1 MPGEGALFWVRSER
15 ESGGLKVSGANLNQ
29 SEERKPGMFSRLKA
43 TLQRR
48 LVDGVVVL
56 IPLLV
61 TIFVIAFLVENADSF
76 VRGLPFIMGQTLFGL
91 PIDFPGIGVI
101 VFLIIF
107 FIVGLFVA
115 TVWGRKIMELV
126 STILRN
132 TPVVG
137 SIYGVT
143 EQLTEV
149 LSSKYNFSRVVFL
162 EWPKDG
168 MLALGF
174 VTGRAYNES
183 TQTSLAVIYVPTV
196 PNPTSGN
203 MAFVNEDDV
212 YETDISIE
220 TAMRLVFTGGI
231 VMPDSVSL
239 ARLPS
244 VTLLES
250 GEEYPSDLFAGTF
263 HLEASMSIDSDK
275 SSG

>member
-1 MPGEGALFWVRSER
+1 MSR
-15 ESGGLKVSGANLNQ
+15 ANLNE
-29 SEERKPGMFSRLKA
+29 SEERKPGMFSRFKG

-48 LVDGVVVL
+48 MVDGVVVL

-61 TIFVIAFLVENADSF
+61 TILVIAFLVENADSF
-76 VRGLPFIMGQTLFGL
+76 IRGLPFIMDQTLLGV

-101 VFLIIF
+101 VFLIVF
-107 FIVGLFVA
+107 FIVGLIVA
-115 TVWGRKIMELV
+115 TTWGRKLIEV
-126 STILRN
+126 KGTILRN

-149 LSSKYNFSRVVFL
+149 LASKYNFSRVVFL

-174 VTGRAYNES
+174 VTGRAYNVD
-183 TQTSLAVIYVPTV
+183 TQTSLAVVYVPTV

-212 YETDISIE
+212 YETDLSVE
-220 TAMRLVFTGGI
+220 MAMRLVFTGGI
-231 VMPDSVSL
+231 VMPEYVSL
-239 ARLPS
+239 ARLPKAA
-244 VTLLES
+244 VMES
-250 GEEYPSDLFAGTF
+250 DGEYPPDDFAGRF
-263 HLEASMSIDSDK
+263 HLEAAVSIDTDN

>member
-1 MPGEGALFWVRSER
+1 M
-15 ESGGLKVSGANLNQ
+15 SGANLNEP
-29 SEERKPGMFSRLKA
+29 EERKPRAISRFKA

-48 LVDGVVVL
+48 MIDGVVVL

-61 TIFVIAFLVENADSF
+61 TILVIAFLVENADSF
-76 VRGLPFIMGQTLFGL
+76 IRGLPFIMDQTLLGY
-91 PIDFPGIGVI
+91 PIDFPGIGVV

-107 FIVGLFVA
+107 FIVGLIVA
-115 TVWGRKIMELV
+115 TAWGRKLMEV
-126 STILRN
+126 KSTILRN

-174 VTGRAYNES
+174 VTGRAYNVD
-183 TQTSLAVIYVPTV
+183 TQTSLAVVYVPTV

-203 MAFVNEDDV
+203 MAFVNEDEV
-212 YETDISIE
+212 YETDISVE
-220 TAMRLVFTGGI
+220 MAMRLVFTGGI
-231 VMPDSVSL
+231 VMPEYVSL
-239 ARLPS
+239 ARLPKA
-244 VTLLES
+244 VLE
-250 GEEYPSDLFAGTF
+250 EEKKLPPVDGFAGRF
-263 HLEASMSIDSDK
+263 HMEAAMSVDKDDS
-275 SSG
+275 SR

>member
-1 MPGEGALFWVRSER
+1 MSRS
-15 ESGGLKVSGANLNQ
+15 KLNEF
-29 SEERKPGMFSRLKA
+29 EEKKPGMLSRFKA
-43 TLQRR
+43 MLQRR

-61 TIFVIAFLVENADSF
+61 TVFVIAFLIENADSF
-76 VRGLPFIMGQTLFGL
+76 IRGLPFIQNQTVLGF

-101 VFLIIF
+101 VFLIVF
-107 FIVGLFVA
+107 FVVGVIVSTA
-115 TVWGRKIMELV
+115 WGRKLIDV
-126 STILRN
+126 KSTILRN

-162 EWPKDG
+162 EWPRDG

-174 VTGRAYNES
+174 VTGRAYNFD

-203 MAFVNEDDV
+203 MAFVNEDEV
-212 YETDISIE
+212 YETDISVE
-220 TAMRLVFTGGI
+220 MAMRLVFTGGI
-231 VMPDSVSL
+231 VMPEYVSL
-239 ARLPS
+239 ARLP
-244 VTLLES
+244 VEELE
-250 GEEYPSDLFAGTF
+250 EESMWPVDRFAGRF
-263 HLEASMSIDSDK
+263 HMEAAVSVDSEN

>member
-1 MPGEGALFWVRSER
+1 MS
-15 ESGGLKVSGANLNQ
+15 SANLSE
-29 SEERKPGMFSRLKA
+29 SEERRPGILARFKA

-48 LVDGVVVL
+48 IVDGVVVL

-61 TIFVIAFLVENADSF
+61 TILVIAFLIENADSF
-76 VRGLPFIMGQTLFGL
+76 IRELPFIKGQTLLGY

-107 FIVGLFVA
+107 FVVGLTVA
-115 TVWGRKIMELV
+115 TAWGRKLIEV
-126 STILRN
+126 KSTILRN

-162 EWPKDG
+162 EWPRDG

-174 VTGRAYNES
+174 VTGRAYNVD
-183 TQTSLAVIYVPTV
+183 TQTSLAVVYVPTV

-203 MAFVNEDDV
+203 MAFVNEDEV
-212 YETDISIE
+212 YETDISVE
-220 TAMRLVFTGGI
+220 MAMRLVFTGGI
-231 VMPDSVSL
+231 VMPEYVSL

-244 VTLLES
+244 TTLEA
-250 GEEYPSDLFAGTF
+250 GKRWTADDFAGRF
-263 HLEASMSIDSDK
+263 HMEAAVSIDTDN
-275 SSG
+275 SST

>member
-1 MPGEGALFWVRSER
+1 M
-15 ESGGLKVSGANLNQ
+15 SGANL
-29 SEERKPGMFSRLKA
+29 SSSAERKPGFFARFKA

-48 LVDGVVVL
+48 MVDGVVVL

-61 TIFVIAFLVENADSF
+61 TILVIAFLVENADSF
-76 VRGLPFIMGQTLFGL
+76 IRELPFIEGQTLFGY

-107 FIVGLFVA
+107 FVVGLIVA
-115 TVWGRKIMELV
+115 TAWGRKVIELK
-126 STILRN
+126 SAILRN

-174 VTGRAYNES
+174 VTGRAYNVD
-183 TQTSLAVIYVPTV
+183 TQTSLAVVYVPTV

-203 MAFVNEDDV
+203 MAFVNEDEV
-212 YETDISIE
+212 YETDISVE
-220 TAMRLVFTGGI
+220 RAMRLVFTGGI
-231 VMPDSVSL
+231 VMPEYVSL
-239 ARLPS
+239 ARLPK
-244 VTLLES
+244 TAMDGDREW
-250 GEEYPSDLFAGTF
+250 PPDNFAGRF
-263 HLEASMSIDSDK
+263 HLESAVMAK
-275 SSG
+275 RESSEG

>member
-1 MPGEGALFWVRSER
+1 M
-15 ESGGLKVSGANLNQ
+15 SGANLSN
-29 SEERKPGMFSRLKA
+29 SGERKPGFFARFKA

-48 LVDGVVVL
+48 MVDGVVVL

-61 TIFVIAFLVENADSF
+61 TILVIAFLVENADSF
-76 VRGLPFIMGQTLFGL
+76 IRGLPFIEDQTLLGY

-107 FIVGLFVA
+107 FVVGLAVA
-115 TVWGRKIMELV
+115 TAWGRKLMEV
-126 STILRN
+126 NSTILRN

-174 VTGRAYNES
+174 VTGRAYNVD
-183 TQTSLAVIYVPTV
+183 TQTSLAVVYVPTV

-203 MAFVNEDDV
+203 MAFVNEDEV
-212 YETDISIE
+212 YETDISVE

-231 VMPDSVSL
+231 VMPEYVSL
-239 ARLPS
+239 ARLPR
-244 VTLLES
+244 
-250 GEEYPSDLFAGTF
+250 GEFEEEKKWPVDDFAGRF
-263 HLEASMSIDSDK
+263 HLEAAVSINRDS

>member
-1 MPGEGALFWVRSER
+1 MS
-15 ESGGLKVSGANLNQ
+15 SANVNDP
-29 SEERKPGMFSRLKA
+29 EERKPRFFSRFKA
-43 TLQRR
+43 TVQRR
-48 LVDGVVVL
+48 MFDGVVVL

-61 TIFVIAFLVENADSF
+61 TILVLAFLIEKADSF
-76 VRGLPFIMGQTLFGL
+76 IRDLTFIEEQTLLGF

-107 FIVGLFVA
+107 FAVGLIVA
-115 TVWGRKIMELV
+115 TAWGRKIIEV
-126 STILRN
+126 KSTILRN

-162 EWPKDG
+162 EWPREG

-174 VTGRAYNES
+174 VTGRAYNVD
-183 TQTSLAVIYVPTV
+183 TQISLAVVYVPTV

-212 YETDISIE
+212 FETDISVE
-220 TAMRLVFTGGI
+220 MAMRLVFTGGI
-231 VMPDSVSL
+231 VMPEYVSL
-239 ARLPS
+239 ARLPRE
-244 VTLLES
+244 TED
-250 GEEYPSDLFAGTF
+250 EDEDNEWPTDNFAGRF
-263 HLEASMSIDSDK
+263 HLEAAILANRDDSP
-275 SSG
+275 S

>member
-1 MPGEGALFWVRSER
+1 MRLER
-15 ESGGLKVSGANLNQ
+15 EAGGIKVSSANLNE
-29 SEERKPGMFSRLKA
+29 SDERKPKTLSRFKA

-48 LVDGVVVL
+48 MVDGVVVL

-61 TIFVIAFLVENADSF
+61 TILVIAFLVENADSF
-76 VRGLPFIMGQTLFGL
+76 IRGLPFIKDQTLLGY
-91 PIDFPGIGVI
+91 PIDFPGIGVV

-107 FIVGLFVA
+107 FVVGLIVA
-115 TVWGRKIMELV
+115 TAWGRKLIEV
-126 STILRN
+126 KSTILRN

-174 VTGRAYNES
+174 VTGRAYNVD
-183 TQTSLAVIYVPTV
+183 TQTSLAVVYVPTV

-203 MAFVNEDDV
+203 MAFVNEDEV
-212 YETDISIE
+212 YETDISVE
-220 TAMRLVFTGGI
+220 KAMRLVFTGGI
-231 VMPDSVSL
+231 VMPEYVSL
-239 ARLPS
+239 ARLPKEALKEGNRWP
-244 VTLLES
+244 V
-250 GEEYPSDLFAGTF
+250 DDFAGRF
-263 HLEASMSIDSDK
+263 HLEAAISIDTDN